1 MLLVSTVCGRKD
13 GIGSREKLRWYSES
27 GLGFWLFFLV
37 CLLLDETTD
46 KKDMPFTNPDLD
58 VG

>member
-1 MLLVSTVCGRKD
+1 MV
-13 GIGSREKLRWYSES
+13 
-27 GLGFWLFFLV
+27 LGVGVGVGVLAFFLV
-37 CLLLDETTD
+37 CLFLDETTD